1 MKYGIVVY
9 VIAIVFTG
17 ILIDT
22 VKDNLQHSFPVP
34 WSDPTASPNEVS
46 LRDGSIVEDLKGI
59 GYIVDERKYRQ
70 EQVKGHPNDKD
81 KHQNDKYVLKTM
93 TTETLVFSSASSW
106 SPLWSVVC
114 LSDIVNHT
122 LLMLSKQSGVP
133 KHESVPAVSAIV
145 NLLQFV
151 ALKFKHHLSVL
162 QGTDT
167 NSISMNSSIALLAMF
182 VSVGNNTVAGLC
194 DLAFDEHG
202 TNCIKLIQSTL
213 TSAEP
218 TVDAAH
224 VAGIFSYSMQLLQKV
239 IKKLLKDHGGEE
251 GSNIDLE
258 LLVCNVEYVT
268 SLLNFN
274 KVS

>member
-1 MKYGIVVY
+1 LSLQLF
-9 VIAIVFTG
+9 FTG

-34 WSDPTASPNEVS
+34 SSDPTVSLNEVS
-46 LRDGSIVEDLKGI
+46 LRDGSIVEDLKGV
-59 GYIVDERKYRQ
+59 GYIIDERKYRQ
-70 EQVKGHPNDKD
+70 EQAKGHPNDKD

-151 ALKFKHHLSVL
+151 ALKIKHHLSVL
-162 QGTDT
+162 QGSDT
-167 NSISMNSSIALLAMF
+167 NSVSVNISIALLAMF
-182 VSVGNNTVAGLC
+182 VSIGNNTAAGLGLG

-202 TNCIKLIQSTL
+202 INCIKVVQSTL